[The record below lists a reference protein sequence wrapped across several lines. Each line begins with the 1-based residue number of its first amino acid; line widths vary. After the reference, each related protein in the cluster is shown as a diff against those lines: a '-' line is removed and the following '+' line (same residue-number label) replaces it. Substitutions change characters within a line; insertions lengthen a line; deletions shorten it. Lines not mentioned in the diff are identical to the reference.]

1 MASHELNVF
10 SIHYAMLCD
19 TLTDINNLL
28 PHFVGENVINIDTLE
43 EINATIPATT
53 KFKVQKL
60 MTHISGPLTAGNTKV
75 FYTMLRI
82 MEKYGHQATQQL
94 ANQMKKSL
102 LATSD
107 QDRNTKHR
115 K

>member
-10 SIHYAMLCD
+10 SRHYSMLCD

-28 PHFVGENVINIDTLE
+28 PHFVKENVIDIDTLE
-43 EINATIPATT
+43 EINAAIPATT

-60 MTHISGPLTAGNTKV
+60 MMHISGPLTAGYTKV
-75 FYTMLRI
+75 FYIMLSI
-82 MEKYGHQATQQL
+82 MEEYGHQATQQL
-94 ANQMKKSL
+94 ANQIRKSL
-102 LATSD
+102 LAASD

>member
-1 MASHELNVF
+1 MASHELDVF
-10 SIHYAMLCD
+10 RVHYAMLCN

-28 PHFVGENVINIDTLE
+28 PHFVVENVIDVDTLE
-43 EINATIPATT
+43 EINAAIPATA

-60 MTHISGPLTAGNTKV
+60 MTHISGPLTAGYTEI

-82 MEKYGHQATQQL
+82 MEQYGHLATQQL
-94 ANQMKKSL
+94 ANQIRKSL

-107 QDRNTKHR
+107 QERNTKHC